1 VRAKLREFALSLPEA
16 TEDLPWGERVAKVK
30 KKVFVFLGRDMDAHF
45 GLGVKL
51 PSSNQRALA
60 LPFTEP
66 TGYGLGKSGWVSA
79 KFEVDASPSFELLR
93 DWVVESYCAVA
104 PKALAARL
112 RGHDVSDVSDATA
125 KPKAKRASKA
135 KAPVSAKR
143 VAKAAAKSRS
153 DSKSVRRK
161 PVKRA
166 TKRQIGAGSGSR

>member
-1 VRAKLREFALSLPEA
+1 MANVRKLRTQLRDFALALPEA
-16 TEDLPWGERVAKVK
+16 TEAMPWGERVAKVN

-51 PSSNQRALA
+51 PSSNKSALA

-79 KFEVDASPSFELLR
+79 KFEVDASPSLELLR

-104 PKALAARL
+104 PKSLAARV
-112 RGHDVSDVSDATA
+112 RGDDGSDTTT
-125 KPKAKRASKA
+125 KPRAKRASKA

-143 VAKAAAKSRS
+143 VGKAPAKSRG
-153 DSKSVRRK
+153 DSTSVRVNTEKRPRK
-161 PVKRA
+161 R
-166 TKRQIGAGSGSR
+166 